1 MEEEEEEE
9 EVAPRRTKR
18 RERKLLF
25 ENLKCEEDEDCAS
38 RPMLPD
44 VSLSLIKNSTQNI
57 RKESPSC
64 SKVVN
69 ITGLSDLLLTEGLKR
84 LALKAK
90 IPAQT
95 MGNHCG

>member
-25 ENLKCEEDEDCAS
+25 ENLKCEEDAC